1 MPSQCEES
9 DLPLTEVDSNRTY
22 QYFCYPGGTLSVNVI
37 YPCGFWIETVNKL
50 IVDMFYI
57 ATLKCVQ
64 ALRVIHLSV

>member
-1 MPSQCEES
+1 M
-9 DLPLTEVDSNRTY
+9 
-22 QYFCYPGGTLSVNVI
+22 SVNVI

-64 ALRVIHLSV
+64 ALRVIHLSVSEVKVTFFSPPYFPLQRFFSPFFFS